1 MKLRI
6 KSTKT
11 TIRILGIYQV
21 LGAIL
26 GYYVVA
32 SILLQTGEINGV
44 LLLFYLIAVGLYS
57 LSFKAGS
64 LLIRKEHKRGLLLSM
79 LNQVFQV
86 FAVGVGAYTYNFI
99 SGARIGGGVDFTD
112 GFEMKLDF
120 ELTSKFGFAWNSG
133 EEYYMY
139 INLLAIFLIY
149 VFIDIYE
156 ELFKKEKPVP
166 EIETEDEIKDKTE
179 IIGDNDYCE

>member
-6 KSTKT
+6 KSTET

-21 LGAIL
+21 VGAL
-26 GYYVVA
+26 FGYYIIA

-44 LLLFYLIAVGLYS
+44 LLLFYLIAVALYS

-64 LLIRKEHKRGLLLSM
+64 LLIRKEHKRGLLLSI
-79 LNQVFQV
+79 LNQIFQI

-99 SGARIGGGVDFTD
+99 SGARMGGGIDFTD

-120 ELTSKFGFAWNSG
+120 ELTSKFSFAWNSG

-139 INLLAIFLIY
+139 VNVLAIILIY

-156 ELFKKEKPVP
+156 ELFKKQKTVIVTEKEEKS
-166 EIETEDEIKDKTE
+166 EIHKD
-179 IIGDNDYCE
+179 D